1 MTAVKSTGVIAERVQ
16 KATMTTGDLGGAGE
30 APTSVSQGNAVCPE
44 CGRSSGKHK
53 KGCKYKGT
61 NPSGK
66 EVCLTKATP
75 ADKTPE
81 PFSSSK
87 TSNWVAKAGGLPNY
101 VQHVAHAL
109 VRRGKSESAAIRM
122 AIGII
127 KNWAEG
133 KGDVSDAVRAAAAKA
148 LAQWEKMK
156 AGTHMSK
163 ALSDEVD
170 SVSLDD
176 PEVAWAMEQAGE
188 AVELESLQK
197 SLFSSAD

>member
-1 MTAVKSTGVIAERVQ
+1 MGILDEKVDSLA

-44 CGRSSGKHK
+44 CGRKGGRHK
-53 KGCKYKGT
+53 KGCSCIGE
-61 NPSGK
+61 K
-66 EVCLTKATP
+66 EVGLTKEGTP
-75 ADKTPE
+75 ADKTPK

-87 TSNWVAKAGGLPNY
+87 TSNWVARAGGLPNY
-101 VQHVAHAL
+101 IQHVAHAL
-109 VRRGKSESAAIRM
+109 VKKGKSESAAIRM

-133 KGDVSDAVRAAAAKA
+133 KGDVSEAVRAAAAKA

-156 AGTHMSK
+156 AGTHVSK
-163 ALSDEVD
+163 AASDEVD

-176 PEVAWAMEQAGE
+176 PDVTWAMEQAGRAIDLE
-188 AVELESLQK
+188 AVQK